1 MFNLEEVRQDQK
13 RRTVSVFVVDK
24 RSRKI
29 VKPAKDMVLR
39 QISSLG
45 VKAQAIIAGA
55 SYAFWDILLPTTEE
69 AVALTKKSLENKEYF
84 FRTEYMGRRRTTV
97 SIYEV
102 PSYLRDA
109 NLAAYMLQFGDIVSA
124 THDGMRGE
132 WRFDIMLDMKTF
144 YSVPNWLEVEGR
156 RLPVIVSGRKPAC
169 WHCGEIGHLSAV
181 CPGKK
186 APKKPDHNHDT
197 LSPVVKINTEK
208 EAPVVSPTPAGK
220 KNPTPPSSPTVNSE
234 EAKAEWLTVGKG
246 GRKLQPED
254 PRSQKSAQVGT
265 DSLPPSKK
273 SNSPP
278 PTYAQKSSPPKNKGP
293 PKTPPKQRTPPR
305 VRSFSPGREKFEQL
319 LEFKKRL
326 DLERKSSPRPGP
338 SHSTPSSPRHPRTIR
353 PPPTTPPHG
362 SMPPPLM
369 SVLVQK
375 KKGPTPP
382 PLPVESP
389 PTKPAPPATATSSS
403 PSTTPKKRQ
412 RSSSIDSSGDEV
424 PKHIRKRDKPRHHTG
439 SNICRVDEGALDRL
453 HKVQPQ
459 LLKDLRVLH
468 NFKEVNGCNVED
480 PKKFPNAWITTVIRK
495 GRGSEGVMK
504 MLGEANEALG
514 PISYIKD
521 DLLSCKGLV
530 GRVPVVLHPS
540 LYRALKLTFPRDV
553 GGLAHDGAIEMATG
567 SMSQTVGVLTP
578 AMFSPGTQPL

>member
-1 MFNLEEVRQDQK
+1 M
-13 RRTVSVFVVDK
+13 SVFLVDK

-55 SYAFWDILLPTTEE
+55 SYAFWDILLPNIED
-69 AVALTKKSLENKEYF
+69 AVALTKKPLENKEFF

-102 PSYLRDA
+102 PSFLRDA

-181 CPGKK
+181 CPWKK
-186 APKKPDHNHDT
+186 APKKPDHKQDT

-278 PTYAQKSSPPKNKGP
+278 PTYAQKSSPPKNKAQ

-326 DLERKSSPRPGP
+326 DQERKSAPRPGP

-353 PPPTTPPHG
+353 PPPTTPPHR

-369 SVLVQK
+369 SVLVRG
-375 KKGPTPP
+375 KKGPTHP
-382 PLPVESP
+382 PLPLESP
-389 PTKPAPPATATSSS
+389 PTKPAPPATATASS

-424 PKHIRKRDKPRHHTG
+424 PKHIKKREKPRHHTG
-439 SNICRVDEGALDRL
+439 TNICRVDEGALDRL

-480 PKKFPNAWITTVIRK
+480 PKNFPDSWITTVIRK

-514 PISYIKD
+514 PISFLKD
-521 DLLSCKGLV
+521 DLASCKGLV

-540 LYRALKLTFPRDV
+540 LYRALKLTFPR
-553 GGLAHDGAIEMATG
+553 GRQG
-567 SMSQTVGVLTP
+567 SRS
-578 AMFSPGTQPL
+578 

>member
-13 RRTVSVFVVDK
+13 KRTVSVFVVDK

-55 SYAFWDILLPTTEE
+55 SYAFWDILLPTIED
-69 AVALTKKSLENKEYF
+69 AVALTKKSLENKEFF
-84 FRTEYMGRRRTTV
+84 FRTEYMGRQRTTV

-102 PSYLRDA
+102 PSFLRDA

-124 THDGMRGE
+124 THDGMCGE

-186 APKKPDHNHDT
+186 ASKKPNHKHDT

-265 DSLPPSKK
+265 DSSPPSKK

-278 PTYAQKSSPPKNKGP
+278 PTYAQKSSPPKNKVP

-305 VRSFSPGREKFEQL
+305 VRSFSPGREKFEKL

-353 PPPTTPPHG
+353 PPPTTPPHR

-369 SVLVQK
+369 SVLVQR
-375 KKGPTPP
+375 KKGP
-382 PLPVESP
+382 PLRCRWSHHQLNQHHQQQQPHHHHLAHP
-389 PTKPAPPATATSSS
+389 
-403 PSTTPKKRQ
+403 RN
-412 RSSSIDSSGDEV
+412 SSGA
-424 PKHIRKRDKPRHHTG
+424 RQSTARGMR
-439 SNICRVDEGALDRL
+439 SLNI
-453 HKVQPQ
+453 
-459 LLKDLRVLH
+459 
-468 NFKEVNGCNVED
+468 
-480 PKKFPNAWITTVIRK
+480 
-495 GRGSEGVMK
+495 
-504 MLGEANEALG
+504 
-514 PISYIKD
+514 
-521 DLLSCKGLV
+521 
-530 GRVPVVLHPS
+530 
-540 LYRALKLTFPRDV
+540 
-553 GGLAHDGAIEMATG
+553 
-567 SMSQTVGVLTP
+567 
-578 AMFSPGTQPL
+578 

>member
-13 RRTVSVFVVDK
+13 KRTVSVFVVDK
-24 RSRKI
+24 RSKKI

-186 APKKPDHNHDT
+186 APKKPDHKPDT
-197 LSPVVKINTEK
+197 LSPVVKSNTEK

-254 PRSQKSAQVGT
+254 PRSQKSSQVGT
-265 DSLPPSKK
+265 DSSTPSKK
-273 SNSPP
+273 SNSPST
-278 PTYAQKSSPPKNKGP
+278 TYAQKSSPKHILL
-293 PKTPPKQRTPPR
+293 PKTPPKQRTPPK
-305 VRSFSPGREKFEQL
+305 VRSFSPGREKFEKL

-326 DLERKSSPRPGP
+326 DQERKSSPRSGP
-338 SHSTPSSPRHPRTIR
+338 PHSTPSSPRQPRIIR
-353 PPPTTPPHG
+353 PPPTTPPHRP
-362 SMPPPLM
+362 MPPPLM
-369 SVLVQK
+369 SVLAPK
-375 KKGPTPP
+375 KKGTLPP
-382 PLPVESP
+382 SAAVGV
-389 PTKPAPPATATSSS
+389 TTNQARTTSN
-403 PSTTPKKRQ
+403 
-412 RSSSIDSSGDEV
+412 SSSIT
-424 PKHIRKRDKPRHHTG
+424 I
-439 SNICRVDEGALDRL
+439 
-453 HKVQPQ
+453 
-459 LLKDLRVLH
+459 H
-468 NFKEVNGCNVED
+468 NTKETAAELIHRQ
-480 PKKFPNAWITTVIRK
+480 F
-495 GRGSEGVMK
+495 
-504 MLGEANEALG
+504 
-514 PISYIKD
+514 
-521 DLLSCKGLV
+521 
-530 GRVPVVLHPS
+530 
-540 LYRALKLTFPRDV
+540 
-553 GGLAHDGAIEMATG
+553 GG
-567 SMSQTVGVLTP
+567 
-578 AMFSPGTQPL
+578 

>member
-13 RRTVSVFVVDK
+13 KRTDSVFVVDK

-55 SYAFWDILLPTTEE
+55 SYAFWDILLLTIEE

-102 PSYLRDA
+102 PSFLRDA

-156 RLPVIVSGRKPAC
+156 RLPVIVLGRKPAC

-181 CPGKK
+181 FPGKK
-186 APKKPDHNHDT
+186 APKKPDHKPDT
-197 LSPVVKINTEK
+197 LLPVVKTNTEK
-208 EAPVVSPTPAGK
+208 EAPVVSPTSAGK
-220 KNPTPPSSPTVNSE
+220 KKPTPPSSPTINSE

-265 DSLPPSKK
+265 DSSPPSKK
-273 SNSPP
+273 SNSS
-278 PTYAQKSSPPKNKGP
+278 PTYAQKSSPPKHKFP
-293 PKTPPKQRTPPR
+293 PKTPPKQRTPPK
-305 VRSFSPGREKFEQL
+305 VRSFSTGREKFEKL
-319 LEFKKRL
+319 MDFKKRL
-326 DLERKSSPRPGP
+326 DQERKSAPRPGP
-338 SHSTPSSPRHPRTIR
+338 PHSTPSSPRMPRIIR
-353 PPPTTPPHG
+353 PPPTTPPHR

-369 SVLVQK
+369 SVLVQR
-375 KKGPTPP
+375 KKGP
-382 PLPVESP
+382 PLC
-389 PTKPAPPATATSSS
+389 
-403 PSTTPKKRQ
+403 
-412 RSSSIDSSGDEV
+412 
-424 PKHIRKRDKPRHHTG
+424 
-439 SNICRVDEGALDRL
+439 CR
-453 HKVQPQ
+453 
-459 LLKDLRVLH
+459 
-468 NFKEVNGCNVED
+468 
-480 PKKFPNAWITTVIRK
+480 
-495 GRGSEGVMK
+495 
-504 MLGEANEALG
+504 
-514 PISYIKD
+514 
-521 DLLSCKGLV
+521 
-530 GRVPVVLHPS
+530 
-540 LYRALKLTFPRDV
+540 
-553 GGLAHDGAIEMATG
+553 
-567 SMSQTVGVLTP
+567 
-578 AMFSPGTQPL
+578 

>member
-1 MFNLEEVRQDQK
+1 MAGRADGSAKKALFSPNKGDPPPQVKKEGESPCDKNALPPDQTQKKEKSPPKKQPSPDKNASTKSPNEKEKVEKNENSWTAPPKIQVDVDDLLQRAKAISSEVQEHGLMFNLEEVRQDQK
-13 RRTVSVFVVDK
+13 KRTVSVFVVDK

-84 FRTEYMGRRRTTV
+84 FRTEYMGRRQATV
-97 SIYEV
+97 LIYEV
-102 PSYLRDA
+102 PSFLRDA

-156 RLPVIVSGRKPAC
+156 RLPVIVSGRKPTC

-186 APKKPDHNHDT
+186 APKKPDHKHDT
-197 LSPVVKINTEK
+197 LSPVVKSNTEK

-220 KNPTPPSSPTVNSE
+220 KNSTPPSSPTVNSE
-234 EAKAEWLTVGKG
+234 EAKAEWLTVRKG

-254 PRSQKSAQVGT
+254 PRSQKSSQVGT
-265 DSLPPSKK
+265 DSSTPSKK

-278 PTYAQKSSPPKNKGP
+278 ISSAQKSSPKHILP
-293 PKTPPKQRTPPR
+293 PKTPPKQRTPPK
-305 VRSFSPGREKFEQL
+305 VRCFSPGREKFEKL

-326 DLERKSSPRPGP
+326 DQERKSSPRPGP
-338 SHSTPSSPRHPRTIR
+338 PHSTPSSPRHRIIR
-353 PPPTTPPHG
+353 PPPTTPPHRP
-362 SMPPPLM
+362 MPPPLM
-369 SVLVQK
+369 SVLVPK
-375 KKGPTPP
+375 KKGPIPP
-382 PLPVESP
+382 PLPLESP
-389 PTKPAPPATATSSS
+389 PTKPAPPVTAAAS

-412 RSSSIDSSGDEV
+412 MRSQNTS
-424 PKHIRKRDKPRHHTG
+424 
-439 SNICRVDEGALDRL
+439 
-453 HKVQPQ
+453 
-459 LLKDLRVLH
+459 
-468 NFKEVNGCNVED
+468 
-480 PKKFPNAWITTVIRK
+480 KKKKSHAIT
-495 GRGSEGVMK
+495 
-504 MLGEANEALG
+504 
-514 PISYIKD
+514 
-521 DLLSCKGLV
+521 
-530 GRVPVVLHPS
+530 
-540 LYRALKLTFPRDV
+540 
-553 GGLAHDGAIEMATG
+553 
-567 SMSQTVGVLTP
+567 
-578 AMFSPGTQPL
+578 PG